1 MTALKTL
8 GAVFV
13 MTLIIPAMVWGGSGS
28 LKRAVQALR
37 TYWIIMG
44 VAFLAVGGLALLV
57 TLLEFID
64 SSPNP

>member
-28 LKRAVQALR
+28 FKRAVQALR
-37 TYWIIMG
+37 TYWLIMG
-44 VAFLAVGGLALLV
+44 GAFLAVGGVALLV
-57 TLLEFID
+57 TLLELID
-64 SSPNP
+64 SGPHP

>member
-1 MTALKTL
+1 MAALKTL

-28 LKRAVQALR
+28 RKRAVQALR
-37 TYWIIMG
+37 TYWLIMG
-44 VAFLAVGGLALLV
+44 GAFLAIGGLALLV

-64 SSPNP
+64 SNPNP